1 MHNPIVTTCELQ
13 MLMNVLVVLIPVMT
27 IQLATTFKEVIP
39 ALATMDTQA
48 MGSPAQV
55 SYFEALYCEDDDSQ
69 IVCGSQQCVHV
80 DCRHDCNVCS
90 LYAHECAWKSRFA
103 PEQTSTSVQWP

>member
-27 IQLATTFKEVIP
+27 MQLATTFKEVIP

-55 SYFEALYCEDDDSQ
+55 SYF
-69 IVCGSQQCVHV
+69 IVKMMTL
-80 DCRHDCNVCS
+80 R
-90 LYAHECAWKSRFA
+90 
-103 PEQTSTSVQWP
+103 

>member
-39 ALATMDTQA
+39 ALATMDT
-48 MGSPAQV
+48 
-55 SYFEALYCEDDDSQ
+55 
-69 IVCGSQQCVHV
+69 
-80 DCRHDCNVCS
+80 
-90 LYAHECAWKSRFA
+90 
-103 PEQTSTSVQWP
+103 